1 LLQAKT
7 ANEVLK
13 AQTNRVRLARLKGEL
28 VNRDQ
33 AVAHVFKMARAERDA
48 WLNWPARVAAQMAAD
63 LNADGHTLHVLL
75 EKAVRNHLI
84 ELGDLA
90 VRLD

>member
-1 LLQAKT
+1 MASRARGIGRCQHIA
-7 ANEVLK
+7 AR
-13 AQTNRVRLARLKGEL
+13 RVRLDAIMRGG
-28 VNRDQ
+28 
-33 AVAHVFKMARAERDA
+33 MARAERDA

>member
-1 LLQAKT
+1 
-7 ANEVLK
+7 
-13 AQTNRVRLARLKGEL
+13 
-28 VNRDQ
+28 
-33 AVAHVFKMARAERDA
+33 MARAERDA